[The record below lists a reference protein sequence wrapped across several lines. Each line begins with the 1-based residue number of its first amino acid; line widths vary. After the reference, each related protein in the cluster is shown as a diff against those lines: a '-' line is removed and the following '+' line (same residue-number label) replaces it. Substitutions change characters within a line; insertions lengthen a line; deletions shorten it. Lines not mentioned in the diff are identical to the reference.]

1 MRLQRTIR
9 ESGQI
14 LGLGVHSGEECCL
27 KFKPLPENSGIVFCR
42 KDLAEEMTWVVGQP
56 GFETPLNGDLRQTTL
71 GSDTGSIKTIE
82 HLMAALWALGICNL
96 SIEVMGGEIPI
107 LDGSSLDFINA
118 FNDMGI
124 IDQTVTKP
132 EFVLKEPLFVSG
144 KQSAILA
151 LPSAG
156 FSITYT
162 LDYPHPQLKAMTLA
176 ININPEE
183 FIEKIAPARTFCTKD
198 EAQQLLD
205 LGYGKGA
212 NTNNT
217 LVLAEDG
224 PIENVLRFDNEPV
237 RHKILDL
244 VGDLSLLGYDF
255 KAQII
260 AIRSGHALNHALRA
274 KILKTSQLQAN

>member
-14 LGLGVHSGEECCL
+14 LGTGVHSGEECRL
-27 KFKPLPENSGIVFCR
+27 LFKPLAENTGIVFNR
-42 KDLAEEMTWVVGQP
+42 QDLAEDKTWVVGLP
-56 GFETPLNGDLRQTTL
+56 GIDIPLNGDFRQTSL
-71 GSDTGSIKTIE
+71 GSHTGSIKTIE

-96 SIEVMGGEIPI
+96 AIEVTGGEIPI
-107 LDGSSLDFINA
+107 MDGSSLDFINA
-118 FNDMGI
+118 FEAMGI
-124 IDQTVTKP
+124 IDQKLPKP
-132 EFVLKEPLFVSG
+132 ELIITEPLFVSG

-151 LPSAG
+151 LPSNE
-156 FSITYT
+156 FSIAYT
-162 LDYPHPQLKAMTLA
+162 LDYPHPQLKAKTLA
-176 ININPEE
+176 LSLNPED
-183 FIEKIAPARTFCTKD
+183 FIQQIAPARTFCTKD

-212 NTNNT
+212 NTDNT
-217 LVLAEDG
+217 LVMDMNG
-224 PIENVLRFDNEPV
+224 PINNILRFDNEPV

-255 KAQII
+255 RAQII

-274 KILKTSQLQAN
+274 KMFTTSKVRIN